1 MPRKPSATI
10 RLLVLDVDGVMTDG
24 RLHFGPRGEALKLF
38 HVRDGL
44 GIQQVAKAGI
54 EVVVISGRKSKM
66 VDVRC
71 RELGVEHV
79 YQGAKDKLPVLEKL
93 CARLKI
99 EPSACTCVGDDLP
112 DIPLMRKV
120 GLAFAV
126 ADAHPEARHAAHL
139 ITKLPGGH
147 GAVREVCDYLLA
159 HSGLAHPGLGR
170 PRLARPGQKAR
181 TR

>member
-1 MPRKPSATI
+1 MAKKPAAAI
-10 RLLVLDVDGVMTDG
+10 RMLVLDVDGVLTDG
-24 RLHFGPRGEALKLF
+24 RLYFGPGGEALKLF

-44 GIQQVAKAGI
+44 GIQQVAQAGI

-66 VDVRC
+66 VDIRC

-79 YQGAKDKLPVLEKL
+79 HQGAKDKVAVLDKL

-99 EPSACTCVGDDLP
+99 EPAQCACIGDDLP
-112 DIPLMRKV
+112 DIPVMQKV
-120 GLAFAV
+120 ALAFAV
-126 ADAHPEARHAAHL
+126 ADAHIEARHAAHV

-159 HSGLAHPGLGR
+159 HR
-170 PRLARPGQKAR
+170 PKAR
-181 TR
+181 AS

>member
-1 MPRKPSATI
+1 MPRKPSAAV

-44 GIQQVAKAGI
+44 GIQQVAKTGI
-54 EVVVISGRKSKM
+54 QVAVISGRKSKM

-99 EPSACTCVGDDLP
+99 EPSACACVGDDLP
-112 DIPLMRKV
+112 DIPLMGKV

-139 ITKLPGGH
+139 ITKLQGGH

-159 HSGLAHPGLGR
+159 HSGLASPRPAR
-170 PRLARPGQKAR
+170 PRRKAR
-181 TR
+181 IR

>member
-1 MPRKPSATI
+1 LSRGKNTAAI
-10 RLLVLDVDGVMTDG
+10 RMLILDVDGVLTDG
-24 RLHFGPRGEALKLF
+24 RLYFGPRGEALKLF

-44 GIQQVAKAGI
+44 GIQQVAQAGI
-54 EVVVISGRKSKM
+54 EVAVISGRKSKM

-79 YQGAKDKLPVLEKL
+79 YQGAKDKVAQLEKL

-99 EPSACTCVGDDLP
+99 EPSACACVGDDLT
-112 DIPLMRKV
+112 DVPLMRKV
-120 GLAFAV
+120 ALAFAV

-159 HSGLAHPGLGR
+159 HGSSGPAH
-170 PRLARPGQKAR
+170 KAR